1 MKYVALAFVLSL
13 VILQISAQVGAAYI
27 PGMGSIGSVG
37 RAGAAAGAS
46 AGIGNQGRGAGLLRF
61 FTLILENLM
70 KNNQQAQPKQDNFGA
85 QLQNLLKK
93 KMILEMIN

>member
-27 PGMGSIGSVG
+27 PGMGLGSVG
-37 RAGAAAGAS
+37 RTGAVAGAS
-46 AGIGNQGRGAGLLRF
+46 AGVGNQGRGAGILRLLSIIME
-61 FTLILENLM
+61 LV
-70 KNNQQAQPKQDNFGA
+70 KNNQQAQPKQDTFGA
-85 QLQNLLKK
+85 QLQSLLKK